1 VLTEWR
7 RTAGEQFNKSEAFLE
22 SRPHTPLVRAHQRFT
37 TTTPPL
43 SPPPLMC
50 PACDGP
56 LIYVLSQIGGV
67 KRAVC
72 RTMGHLLLSLRRVVS
87 ISAAYERMRVLRPD
101 EQESV
106 KTLKKA
112 I

>member
-1 VLTEWR
+1 
-7 RTAGEQFNKSEAFLE
+7 
-22 SRPHTPLVRAHQRFT
+22 
-37 TTTPPL
+37 
-43 SPPPLMC
+43 LMC

-67 KRAVC
+67 NERFAEQWDIFSC
-72 RTMGHLLLSLRRVVS
+72 RCGEWYQYRQRTK
-87 ISAAYERMRVLRPD
+87 RMRVLRPD